1 MSDSLSSFQLRTAM
15 TRLFGVIGSPIGHS
29 LSPVMHAAA
38 FKALRLD
45 AVYGA
50 FEVPPRSLRPMLEA
64 FVLAGVEGLSVT
76 VPLKEP
82 VLRLMDRLDPSAA
95 TMGAVNTI
103 VVRAHRTTGYNT
115 DGVGFARALQ
125 ELGWR
130 SCPQRVLLLGAGGAA
145 RAVAWTLGA
154 VRGLELTI
162 ANRHP
167 ERARRLAAWMARVR
181 PGCRVEA
188 VRLGRARAEEAA
200 LVVNA
205 TTVGMRASDPPLI
218 DPAAL
223 RRRTIVYD
231 LVYQHETRLVR
242 EARRRGCIAAG
253 GLSMLLYQ
261 GAESFR
267 LWFHRAPPIAAM
279 RVALLRAMRNS
290 ECGMRN

>member
-1 MSDSLSSFQLRTAM
+1 MSM

-38 FKALRLD
+38 FRALGLD
-45 AVYGA
+45 ARYVSI
-50 FEVPPRSLRPMLEA
+50 EVPPRSLRPMLEA
-64 FVLAGVEGLSVT
+64 FILAGVEGLNVT

-82 VLRLMDRLDPSAA
+82 VLRLVDRLHPSAA
-95 TMGAVNTI
+95 AMGAVNTI
-103 VVRAHRTTGYNT
+103 VVRGRRMTGHNT
-115 DGVGFARALQ
+115 DGAGFARALR

-130 SCPQRVLLLGAGGAA
+130 PRPGRVLLLGAGGAA
-145 RAVAWTLGA
+145 RAAAWELAA
-154 VRGLELTI
+154 VPGMELII

-167 ERARRLAAWMARVR
+167 ARARRLAAWIARVR
-181 PGCRVEA
+181 PRCCVRAVAVRRARVEG
-188 VRLGRARAEEAA
+188 VG

-223 RRRTIVYD
+223 SRHAVVYD

-242 EARRRGCIAAG
+242 EARRRGCVAAG

-279 RVALLRAMRNS
+279 RTALLRAMRNS
-290 ECGMRN
+290 ECGMRNRK